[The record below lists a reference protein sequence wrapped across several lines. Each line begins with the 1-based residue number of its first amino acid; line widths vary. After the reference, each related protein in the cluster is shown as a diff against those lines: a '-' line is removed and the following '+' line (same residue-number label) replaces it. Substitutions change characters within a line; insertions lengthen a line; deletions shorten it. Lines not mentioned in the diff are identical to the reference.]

1 MGWLRGL
8 VQHLLPLPPATFHN
22 DEITSA
28 PLALR
33 PAPLSSP
40 STMSSTPSG
49 NKSTSTPL
57 SELSQL
63 NLGTHQDGV
72 FEDLPINSVEPIGDS
87 PDTPAEQDN
96 ADELNLVIVSSSNRR
111 RSEPDTVDNVP
122 PARSVRQHVEVQP
135 VFQDLPKGHR
145 WQIYEKDFI
154 ETGKNY
160 PIGGGKVMIF
170 GERRVPCQKIG
181 GHPLGIDPNG
191 SEGGWI
197 WVPIYKNMDYHDV
210 MSILTVNHFSEKRA
224 NSTRKPVGWW
234 DRVEDDD
241 NTNLEWLE
249 ETGCRI
255 KERGGVFELI
265 GGKMKGKQFSK
276 QKEQLQSYEFY
287 VGDEH
292 GSKTDEHGNEIGWP
306 YGNDVN
312 KWDDDEF
319 PLYIH
324 HKQGRLFHGADGGR
338 NDAEK
343 ILCMTSKAIKNRR
356 KALLVM
362 NHFYLLN
369 QQLNPPSANKFALE
383 APHWLNL
390 RDKLGDASLRSIFN
404 NGESAEILW
413 QQIVSGNIHGDYQGG
428 K

>member
-1 MGWLRGL
+1 
-8 VQHLLPLPPATFHN
+8 
-22 DEITSA
+22 
-28 PLALR
+28 
-33 PAPLSSP
+33 
-40 STMSSTPSG
+40 MSSTPSG
-49 NKSTSTPL
+49 NKSISTPL

-63 NLGTHQDGV
+63 NLGTHQDGE

-87 PDTPAEQDN
+87 PDTPAQQDN

-122 PARSVRQHVEVQP
+122 PARSVRRHVEVQP

-145 WQIYEKDFI
+145 WKIYVKDFI
-154 ETGKNY
+154 EAGKNY
-160 PIGGGKVMIF
+160 PIGGGKVMII
-170 GERRVPCQKIG
+170 GERHVPCQKIG
-181 GHPLGIDPNG
+181 GHPLGNDPEG
-191 SEGGWI
+191 PEGGWI

-210 MSILTVNHFSEKRA
+210 IVILTLNHFISDTKRA
-224 NSTRKPVGWW
+224 NQTRKPVGWW
-234 DRVEDDD
+234 ERVENDK
-241 NTNLEWLE
+241 NTNLEWLKDK
-249 ETGCRI
+249 TGCCV
-255 KERGGVFELI
+255 KEKKGVFELF
-265 GGKMKGKQFSK
+265 GVKKKGNEVGKE
-276 QKEQLQSYEFY
+276 KEYLKEHEFY

-292 GSKTDEHGNEIGWP
+292 GNKIDKHGTASGWP
-306 YGNDVN
+306 RGLDPN
-312 KWDDDEF
+312 KWDDDDF
-319 PLYIH
+319 PLYVH
-324 HKQGRLFHGADGGR
+324 HEHEQGKLFHGGAEGR

-343 ILCMTSKAIKNRR
+343 ILRMTPKAIKNRR

-390 RDKLGDASLRSIFN
+390 RDNLGDASLRSIFN

-413 QQIVSGNIHGDYQGG
+413 QQIVSGNIHGDYLGG